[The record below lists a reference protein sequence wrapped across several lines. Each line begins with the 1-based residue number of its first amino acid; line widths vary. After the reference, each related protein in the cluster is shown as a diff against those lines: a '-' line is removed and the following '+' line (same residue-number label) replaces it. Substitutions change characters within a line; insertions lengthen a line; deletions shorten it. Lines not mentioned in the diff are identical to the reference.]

1 MDDVLTN
8 REKEVLKFIVENFI
22 KSAVPVGSRAVSK
35 QSDLSLSSATI
46 RNVMSDLEE
55 KELIKTP
62 HTSAGRMPTDKG
74 YRYYV
79 NTLMNKAEL
88 KSNEINIIKN
98 QIQESLLSK
107 LDDEDFLS
115 ETSRI
120 LGRITHQLAVVT
132 QPFLSSG
139 ILEKI
144 EVISLSSTKLLVI
157 ISIKSGYVKTLVL
170 EIDSEIQRSKL
181 ERLTLFLNE
190 HLSGIKLIQI
200 RESLG
205 DLLKNFNENEPE
217 LLQLFI
223 NSVDKIFSE
232 EEKGG
237 NVFIGGAGEVIMQP
251 EFGDPKNFKNIVNLS
266 EDKNLVL
273 HIFQNT
279 EENDE
284 EVSIKIGSENLD
296 KKLKDYSIVCSTYRF
311 GDLKGKIGVIGPKR
325 MNYAKIVSLMEYVSK
340 LISEI
345 YI

>member
-1 MDDVLTN
+1 
-8 REKEVLKFIVENFI
+8 
-22 KSAVPVGSRAVSK
+22 
-35 QSDLSLSSATI
+35 
-46 RNVMSDLEE
+46 
-55 KELIKTP
+55 
-62 HTSAGRMPTDKG
+62 
-74 YRYYV
+74 
-79 NTLMNKAEL
+79 
-88 KSNEINIIKN
+88 
-98 QIQESLLSK
+98 
-107 LDDEDFLS
+107 
-115 ETSRI
+115 
-120 LGRITHQLAVVT
+120 
-132 QPFLSSG
+132 
-139 ILEKI
+139 
-144 EVISLSSTKLLVI
+144 
-157 ISIKSGYVKTLVL
+157 
-170 EIDSEIQRSKL
+170 L

-266 EDKNLVL
+266 EDKNLFL